1 MKDGLKVTFAGLC
14 FFKCFLVDRSCKL
27 HLQNLASFHK
37 KKVMKYNS
45 TNAVM
50 SDNFKF
56 FLSFFLLTNLV
67 AECSIIYCTVDIL
80 GDSK

>member
-1 MKDGLKVTFAGLC
+1 
-14 FFKCFLVDRSCKL
+14 
-27 HLQNLASFHK
+27 
-37 KKVMKYNS
+37 MKYNS